1 MGWGKARLYVAAEA
15 NGRARR
21 LRIPVS
27 GLAKTTRF
35 LASERTAGVFCATR
49 EDDYTNTL
57 GQSAVACGCS
67 SCASGEL
74 QPARPAE
81 QPAGLWQKIPS

>member
-21 LRIPVS
+21 LRIPVP

-35 LASERTAGVFCATR
+35 LASERT
-49 EDDYTNTL
+49 
-57 GQSAVACGCS
+57 SGCIL
-67 SCASGEL
+67 CHPG
-74 QPARPAE
+74 
-81 QPAGLWQKIPS
+81 G